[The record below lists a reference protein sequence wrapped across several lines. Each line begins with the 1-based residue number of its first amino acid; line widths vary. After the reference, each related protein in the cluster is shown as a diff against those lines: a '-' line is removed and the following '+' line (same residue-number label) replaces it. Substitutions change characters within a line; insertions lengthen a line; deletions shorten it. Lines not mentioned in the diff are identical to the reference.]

1 MTTIINIEPDT
12 FGGPLR
18 NGDMLGVAN
27 VVEHLRNSNKDP
39 NIKFYIESH
48 GINPA
53 EYNKQFYEFLLEKT
67 NYFTT
72 IPGKQ
77 SLTWRK
83 VNVWDF
89 RDVCGD
95 LVKIKNTHTKEK
107 KIVISPLFDAPYNQY
122 RNWPTE
128 LFLQLVKQYD
138 NFDGEKIIVNAK
150 PFNIVGWKDSVDFK
164 ESLKHIM
171 TAEIYIGGD
180 TGLSHF
186 VGALDQGPEP
196 IYYYSSRGLLHTTP
210 LYWMTEKKGT
220 MKTYWLDFEGTKW
233 Q

>member
-77 SLTWRK
+77 SLSWRK

-128 LFLQLVKQYD
+128 LFLQLVKKYD
-138 NFDGEKIIVNAK
+138 NFYGEKIIVNPK
-150 PFNIVGWKDSVDFK
+150 PFNIIGWKDSVDFK

-186 VGALDQGPEP
+186 VGALDRGPEP